1 MPRLFGTDGVRGRA
15 NSGLTVEL
23 ALGLAQSAAVVLGKG
38 RVADGRRA
46 SGRRPIAVVAR
57 DPRISG
63 EFLAGAVNAGL
74 ASSGVDV
81 YDAGVVPTPALAF
94 LVADFRADLGV
105 MISASHNPAPDN
117 GIKFFARGG
126 TKLPDEVEDRIEVAL
141 GEIKLAPTGADVG
154 RIRRFADAEDRYVVH
169 LLSTLPNRL
178 DGVHLVLDCA
188 HGAAAG
194 ISPRVFVD
202 AGATVTVIGA
212 EPDGLN
218 INDGVG
224 STHLEN
230 LARAVVE
237 AGADL
242 GIAHDGD
249 ADRCLAVDASGNVV
263 DGDQIMAILAVAM
276 NERGALKDST
286 LVATVMSNLGLK
298 RAMAD
303 QGIRMLETS
312 VGDRYVLEAL
322 NEHRLSLGGEQ
333 SGHVIMTEF
342 ATTGDGILTGLHL
355 VAEIARSGKS
365 LAELATVMTVYPQ
378 ILVNVRGV
386 DHHGLADSEA
396 IAAAVA
402 AAEVT
407 LGATGRVLLRP
418 SGTEPMVR
426 VMVEAEDQAT
436 ADRIAHEL
444 ADVVEAELALET
456 T

>member
-1 MPRLFGTDGVRGRA
+1 MPRLFGTDGVRGIA
-15 NSGLTVEL
+15 NSGLTVEM
-23 ALGLAQSAAVVLGKG
+23 ALGLAQAAAVVLGKG
-38 RVADGRRA
+38 RTADGRRA
-46 SGRRPIAVVAR
+46 SGRRPIAVIAR

-63 EFLAGAVNAGL
+63 EFLNAAVSAGL

-117 GIKFFARGG
+117 GIKFFATGG
-126 TKLPDEVEDRIEVAL
+126 TKLPDVVEDRIEGAL
-141 GEIKLAPTGADVG
+141 VEPKIAPTGGDVG
-154 RIRRFADAEDRYVVH
+154 RIRRFADAEDRYIVH

-178 DGVHLVLDCA
+178 DGVHVVLDCA

-194 ISPRVFVD
+194 VSPQVFTD
-202 AGATVTVIGA
+202 AGATVTMIGA
-212 EPDGLN
+212 DPDGLN

-224 STHLEN
+224 STHLDN
-230 LARAVVE
+230 LADAVLRH
-237 AGADL
+237 GADL

-249 ADRCLAVDASGNVV
+249 ADRCLAVDAQGNVV
-263 DGDQIMAILAVAM
+263 DGDQIMAILARAM

-303 QGIRMLETS
+303 NGIRMLETA

-322 NEHRLSLGGEQ
+322 NEHGLSLGGEQ

-355 VAEIARSGKS
+355 VAEVARTGKT
-365 LAELATVMTVYPQ
+365 LAELASVMTVYPQ
-378 ILVNVRGV
+378 ILINVRGV
-386 DHHGLADSEA
+386 NHHGLKNNEP

-402 AAEVT
+402 AAEAG
-407 LGATGRVLLRP
+407 LGDSGRVLLRP

-436 ADRIAHEL
+436 ADRVARGL
-444 ADVVEAELALET
+444 AAIVEVELAL
-456 T
+456 